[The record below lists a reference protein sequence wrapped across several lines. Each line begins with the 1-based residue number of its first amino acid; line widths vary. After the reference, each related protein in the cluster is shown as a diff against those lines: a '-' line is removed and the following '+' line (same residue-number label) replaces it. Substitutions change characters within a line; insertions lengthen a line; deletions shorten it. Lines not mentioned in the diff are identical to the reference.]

1 MNRFDA
7 LTRVLSDMPIFYTQ
21 RSPSLELLRERGFTA
36 PRDTSL
42 CESMFGRMVVSRQL
56 LFNKEK
62 IHKRAVCLLGTC
74 VTWFPMP
81 YPKITYICPCLPDT
95 KFARVTRLHDSIEMN
110 AKYQVI
116 VSSYGVMGFQVR
128 SCIYRSAVRRRC
140 TCSIEGNIR

>member
-7 LTRVLSDMPIFYTQ
+7 LTRVLSDMPIFYTH

-74 VTWFPMP
+74 VTYLASYAVPGDH
-81 YPKITYICPCLPDT
+81 ICPCLPDT
-95 KFARVTRLHDSIEMN
+95 KFSRASRLHDSIEMN

-116 VSSYGVMGFQVR
+116 VSSYEVMGFQVR
-128 SCIYRSAVRRRC
+128 SCIYRPPLAFQ
-140 TCSIEGNIR
+140 